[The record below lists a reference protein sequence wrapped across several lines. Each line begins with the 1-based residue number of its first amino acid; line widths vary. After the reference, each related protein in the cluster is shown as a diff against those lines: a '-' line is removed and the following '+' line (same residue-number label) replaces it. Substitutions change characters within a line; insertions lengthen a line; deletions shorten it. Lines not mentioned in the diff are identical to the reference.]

1 MWLPPIHSGITKG
14 TEGESPRAQ
23 QARGAKQP
31 YQGLADTKMMFVIF
45 VFPSFCKNRI
55 DVHVAALQ

>member
-14 TEGESPRAQ
+14 TEGGIAQ
-23 QARGAKQP
+23 GAAGEGAKQP